1 MKNANANA
9 TIMAEAARFLF
20 VFLGKRENAPLTACL
35 LLLCFMAW
43 WNIKQ
48 NQQHIGERVEMNQA
62 LLKKDSV
69 SRVER
74 ERYITVI
81 VELRRDVLQC
91 KTDMARLTQEVEH
104 LKAIKKR

>member
-20 VFLGKRENAPLTACL
+20 TFLGKRENAPLTASM

-48 NQQHIGERVEMNQA
+48 NQQHIGERVEMNRYMIQ
-62 LLKKDSV
+62 KDLEARKEREEYV
-69 SRVER
+69 SR
-74 ERYITVI
+74 I

-91 KTDMARLTQEVEH
+91 KTDMARAMQEISE
-104 LKAIKKR
+104 LKSRKK

>member
-20 VFLGKRENAPLTACL
+20 VFLGKRENAPLTASF

-48 NQQHIGERVEMNQA
+48 NKYHIKERTELNRSII
-62 LLKKDSV
+62 KKDSV
-69 SRVER
+69 ARVER
-74 ERYITVI
+74 EEYVSRII
-81 VELRRDVLQC
+81 ELRRDVLQC
-91 KTDMARLTQEVEH
+91 KTDMARATQEISE
-104 LKAIKKR
+104 LKSRKK

>member
-20 VFLGKRENAPLTACL
+20 VFLGKRENAPLTASL

-48 NQQHIGERVEMNQA
+48 NQQHIKERTELNGFMIQ
-62 LLKKDSV
+62 KDLEA
-69 SRVER
+69 RKER
-74 ERYITVI
+74 EEYVGRII
-81 VELRRDVLQC
+81 ELRRDVLQC
-91 KTDMARLTQEVEH
+91 KTDMARAMQEISE
-104 LKAIKKR
+104 LKSKKK